1 MKVWGIFWTSSDTSE
16 RSAQIAYFRYN
27 VSVGMLEY
35 AFKNYA
41 RTVRCVKN

>member
-1 MKVWGIFWTSSDTSE
+1 MKVWGILVLASLFLGACE
-16 RSAQIAYFRYN
+16 N
-27 VSVGMLEY
+27 GNLEY